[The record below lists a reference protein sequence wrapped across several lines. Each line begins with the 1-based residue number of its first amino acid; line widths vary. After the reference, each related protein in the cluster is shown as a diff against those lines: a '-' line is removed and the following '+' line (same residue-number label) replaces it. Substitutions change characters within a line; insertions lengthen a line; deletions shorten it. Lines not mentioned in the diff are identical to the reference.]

1 MKKFPVFLSVLCL
14 TASLMIPASAAA
26 PLEYNISGPGDPE
39 YGKPTS
45 FEVVHTPDN
54 GAQKNEDVSKNAA
67 LAPPAFGSYSADTL
81 NTGTPLTPNLAPGY
95 QPTEQEVEDA
105 ETDAIARHGTEKHF

>member
-26 PLEYNISGPGDPE
+26 PLEYTINGPGDPE

-45 FEVVHTPDN
+45 FEVIHTPDN
-54 GAQKNEDVSKNAA
+54 GARKNEDVSKNAA
-67 LAPPAFGSYSADTL
+67 LARRHLEHRHAPDPQPGSRLPA
-81 NTGTPLTPNLAPGY
+81 
-95 QPTEQEVEDA
+95 
-105 ETDAIARHGTEKHF
+105 